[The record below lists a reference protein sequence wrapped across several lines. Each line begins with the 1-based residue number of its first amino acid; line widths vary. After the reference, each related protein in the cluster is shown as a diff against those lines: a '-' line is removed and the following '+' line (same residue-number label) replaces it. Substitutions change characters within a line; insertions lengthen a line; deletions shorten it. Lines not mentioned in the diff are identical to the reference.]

1 MNFNW
6 CFYSKV
12 SNIDEIPSH
21 MNIGIARTIYEI
33 ISRWKSIITLISDVI
48 NTSTMRIKNQTF
60 DKFYIVIEKLYS
72 YVSTKIQQE
81 ISKLQEG
88 CCFSL

>member
-1 MNFNW
+1 
-6 CFYSKV
+6 
-12 SNIDEIPSH
+12 
-21 MNIGIARTIYEI
+21 MNIEIARTINEI

-72 YVSTKIQQE
+72 YVSTKVQQE

>member
-1 MNFNW
+1 
-6 CFYSKV
+6 
-12 SNIDEIPSH
+12 

-81 ISKLQEG
+81 ISKSQEG

>member
-1 MNFNW
+1 
-6 CFYSKV
+6 
-12 SNIDEIPSH
+12 

-60 DKFYIVIEKLYS
+60 VKFYIVIEKLYS

>member
-1 MNFNW
+1 
-6 CFYSKV
+6 
-12 SNIDEIPSH
+12 

-72 YVSTKIQQE
+72 YVKTKIQQE

>member
-21 MNIGIARTIYEI
+21 MNIEIARTIYEI

-81 ISKLQEG
+81 ISKSQEG

>member
-1 MNFNW
+1 
-6 CFYSKV
+6 
-12 SNIDEIPSH
+12 

-33 ISRWKSIITLISDVI
+33 ISGWKSIITLISDVI
-48 NTSTMRIKNQTF
+48 NTSTMPIKNQTF
-60 DKFYIVIEKLYS
+60 DKFYVVIEKLYS

>member
-1 MNFNW
+1 
-6 CFYSKV
+6 
-12 SNIDEIPSH
+12 

>member
-1 MNFNW
+1 
-6 CFYSKV
+6 
-12 SNIDEIPSH
+12 

-33 ISRWKSIITLISDVI
+33 ISRWKSIVTLISDVI

-81 ISKLQEG
+81 ISKSQEG

>member
-1 MNFNW
+1 
-6 CFYSKV
+6 
-12 SNIDEIPSH
+12 

-33 ISRWKSIITLISDVI
+33 ISRWKSIVTLISDVI
-48 NTSTMRIKNQTF
+48 NTSTMRFKNQTF

-81 ISKLQEG
+81 ISKSQEG

>member
-1 MNFNW
+1 
-6 CFYSKV
+6 
-12 SNIDEIPSH
+12 

-60 DKFYIVIEKLYS
+60 YKFYIVIEKLYS

-81 ISKLQEG
+81 ISKSQEG

>member
-12 SNIDEIPSH
+12 SNIDETPFH

-33 ISRWKSIITLISDVI
+33 ISGWKSIITLISDVI
-48 NTSTMRIKNQTF
+48 NTSTMPIKNQTF
-60 DKFYIVIEKLYS
+60 DKFYVVIEKLYS

-81 ISKLQEG
+81 ISKSQEG

>member
-21 MNIGIARTIYEI
+21 MNIEIARTIYEI

>member
-1 MNFNW
+1 
-6 CFYSKV
+6 
-12 SNIDEIPSH
+12 

-33 ISRWKSIITLISDVI
+33 ISGWKSIITLISDVI

>member
-1 MNFNW
+1 
-6 CFYSKV
+6 
-12 SNIDEIPSH
+12 
-21 MNIGIARTIYEI
+21 MNIEIARTIYEI